1 VDDPGI
7 PTLSRARP
15 APARSRT
22 RITRLLLA
30 AALVGAPAVVLRS
43 LCAGRSCER
52 PAGAVAAAPFCSL
65 PDALRARLFDGFRDG
80 RSPEIVGVT
89 GEVPVIGGEG
99 FVARDGAPAWPSASS
114 DAAPSLPLVFAG
126 TGIDSTTTVRPGTT
140 LDAVAPTVAEIIGL
154 RRPHPEVRS
163 GEAVEGVATGEA
175 PRLVLEV
182 VAKGLGSDELAEGPV
197 VKRLLAGGAGT
208 LDAHPGSLP
217 LDPAAILTTI
227 GTGGLPRQHG
237 ITGTLVRNDEGRL
250 TRAWGGAAPVSVIAG
265 LGDDLDERLG
275 QRPKIA
281 LVADDR
287 ADRGLVG
294 GNWYVDVD
302 RDFLHISSDVVRGA
316 RRALARGLGRDR
328 TPDLLGVTIDDTPRR
343 IDAALGRLVSLANS
357 ASRRSLAVVV
367 TATGEAPALRAPAV
381 SARRVVTRVHKRLGT
396 DGVVEAAT
404 PGGLFTDQQVLADGS
419 ISEDD
424 VVGTLASMRGLAGDR
439 LFADAFTG
447 RAVTFARYC

>member
-1 VDDPGI
+1 
-7 PTLSRARP
+7 
-15 APARSRT
+15 
-22 RITRLLLA
+22 
-30 AALVGAPAVVLRS
+30 
-43 LCAGRSCER
+43 
-52 PAGAVAAAPFCSL
+52 
-65 PDALRARLFDGFRDG
+65 
-80 RSPEIVGVT
+80 
-89 GEVPVIGGEG
+89 
-99 FVARDGAPAWPSASS
+99 
-114 DAAPSLPLVFAG
+114 
-126 TGIDSTTTVRPGTT
+126 
-140 LDAVAPTVAEIIGL
+140 
-154 RRPHPEVRS
+154 
-163 GEAVEGVATGEA
+163 
-175 PRLVLEV
+175 
-182 VAKGLGSDELAEGPV
+182 
-197 VKRLLAGGAGT
+197 
-208 LDAHPGSLP
+208 
-217 LDPAAILTTI
+217 
-227 GTGGLPRQHG
+227 
-237 ITGTLVRNDEGRL
+237 
-250 TRAWGGAAPVSVIAG
+250 VSVIAG

-328 TPDLLGVTIDDTPRR
+328 TPDLLAVTIDDTPRR
-343 IDAALGRLVSLANS
+343 VDAALGRLVSLANS

-381 SARRVVTRVHKRLGT
+381 SARRVVTRVHTRLGT

-404 PGGLFTDQQVLADGS
+404 PGGLFTDQQVLAKGS